1 MYRAAKIT
9 EKFSQRIE
17 APRHIIGQS
26 AKNAPGFL
34 HLFRIHEV
42 APGGSQPPKQADN
55 ATPIRINRDA
65 DCRDA
70 RGGHGEPP
78 HGRQRQHHAKG
89 GHGAGQRNQRGNQ
102 RAPQQHTHRNQQRF
116 EPTKAFN
123 HGGQHGRHTGEH
135 RFNPRQRARCF
146 FRADHELANGLEGIG
161 NGSADLLRP
170 LVQAAIG
177 FDLFDP
183 AQDVSQL
190 LLQEFERTAFSNQ
203 AREVRPGITKVGK
216 HAIPAIGQAFHAA
229 TGNAAPGARR
239 GSHDGGAIVLINRRA
254 HLLPGFFPGHYDLI
268 AFGPRLQAK
277 AFNRVHFA
285 TASSGHGRHRII

>member
-17 APRHIIGQS
+17 APCHIIGQS

-55 ATPIRINRDA
+55 AIPIRINRDA

-70 RGGHGEPP
+70 RGGHGEPS
-78 HGRQRQHHAKG
+78 HGRQRQHHTQG

-102 RAPQQHTHRNQQRF
+102 RAAEQHTHRNQQRF

-135 RFNPRQRARCF
+135 RFNPGQRAWCF

-170 LVQAAIG
+170 LVQPAIG
-177 FDLFDP
+177 FQTLHP
-183 AQDVSQL
+183 RQNVSQL
-190 LLQEFERTAFSNQ
+190 LLKKLERSGFGYR
-203 AREVRPGITKVGK
+203 ARETGPGVFHIRKQAVPLIHGLFHGTRR
-216 HAIPAIGQAFHAA
+216 HAIPGTRNGGHD
-229 TGNAAPGARR
+229 AR
-239 GSHDGGAIVLINRRA
+239 AIVLINRRP
-254 HLLPGFFPGHYDLI
+254 HLLPVLLPLHDNGA
-268 AFGPRLQAK
+268 AFGARLDAE
-277 AFNRVHFA
+277 AFNRV
-285 TASSGHGRHRII
+285 